1 MNNSTSKDL
10 TEDFWN
16 DCMNSESPIPLE
28 IIVPYKN
35 FSKTLG
41 KNNNKNK
48 VQNKS
53 KYLLNLYSFKY
64 PNHNSPKKSNGKS
77 SREKLKH
84 KTIEN
89 STFIKIYQNHP
100 MLHENNLHSQEEKN
114 LKKKKKNAL
123 LRCQGLYAYGIEVKK
138 EKLLNDENEKKERI
152 KEEIIPCTFKPKISK
167 YSQKKKAKFLTDA
180 MNRNKY
186 KKIDNRTI
194 NTEYKISTT
203 LSTYDNGA
211 TKNNYKNRNVIT
223 QEKNEISERN
233 EEYTFH
239 PKLYKRNI
247 NKVFSQSKSLA
258 NERDNDKF
266 FLRYNKA
273 RENYMY
279 KKMKQISSK
288 DECYDTML
296 TIFHNFTNKHQR
308 NKKIHYSM
316 NEYKNDAIYSMENK
330 RTINV
335 DQNIIQS
342 LRNELL
348 RIDLNDE
355 K

>member
-41 KNNNKNK
+41 KNNNKDK

-64 PNHNSPKKSNGKS
+64 PNHNSPKKSKAKS
-77 SREKLKH
+77 SKEKLKH

-100 MLHENNLHSQEEKN
+100 MLHENNLRSQEEKN

-152 KEEIIPCTFKPKISK
+152 KEEIIPSTFKPKI
-167 YSQKKKAKFLTDA
+167 
-180 MNRNKY
+180 
-186 KKIDNRTI
+186 
-194 NTEYKISTT
+194 
-203 LSTYDNGA
+203 
-211 TKNNYKNRNVIT
+211 
-223 QEKNEISERN
+223 
-233 EEYTFH
+233 
-239 PKLYKRNI
+239 
-247 NKVFSQSKSLA
+247 
-258 NERDNDKF
+258 
-266 FLRYNKA
+266 
-273 RENYMY
+273 
-279 KKMKQISSK
+279 
-288 DECYDTML
+288 
-296 TIFHNFTNKHQR
+296 
-308 NKKIHYSM
+308 
-316 NEYKNDAIYSMENK
+316 
-330 RTINV
+330 
-335 DQNIIQS
+335 
-342 LRNELL
+342 
-348 RIDLNDE
+348 
-355 K
+355 